1 MKKKA
6 TLQDI
11 LSAINTFSVTVDGKF
26 EAINKRFDA
35 MDKRFDGIEK
45 RLDRVESTVYAIQKD
60 VEGIQDE
67 MRGIHKVLDRFDWR
81 ITRLEKHL
89 GLEIKG
95 SAG

>member
-1 MKKKA
+1 
-6 TLQDI
+6 
-11 LSAINTFSVTVDGKF
+11 
-26 EAINKRFDA
+26 
-35 MDKRFDGIEK
+35 
-45 RLDRVESTVYAIQKD
+45 

-81 ITRLEKHL
+81 ITRVEKHL